1 MGKWKLEI
9 RPLVSAK
16 EPIVRNDGRVEVVPL
31 QVFRLYN
38 GGVGIRV
45 GHSIFFFDDDGRYN
59 GSEHKADKLV
69 DGELEKM
76 HAFLEASVTGVSK
89 PPDEPYF
96 KPGSSG
102 HHAEVKGWEQSVEAA
117 HPAASELPAKPG
129 SGKLH

>member
-31 QVFRLYN
+31 QVFRLN
-38 GGVGIRV
+38 GGGTGIRV
-45 GHSIFFFDDDGRYN
+45 GHSIFFFGEDGRYD
-59 GSEHKADKLV
+59 GSEHKADKLA

-76 HAFLEASVTGVSK
+76 STLLEASVAGVSS

-102 HHAEVKGWEQSVEAA
+102 HRAEVKGWEESVEAG
-117 HPAASELPAKPG
+117 HPAAPEARAKREL
-129 SGKLH
+129 H